1 MFEVGMTLGC
11 RAIVIED
18 DTEVEENEIFYVT
31 LSKAPETNERI
42 TINATTLEVI
52 VLDRD
57 GKFEND

>member
-1 MFEVGMTLGC
+1 MIQGC

-18 DTEVEENEIFYVT
+18 DTVVEENEIFYVT
-31 LSKAPETNERI
+31 LSKAPETNETI
-42 TINATTLEVI
+42 TINSTTLEVI